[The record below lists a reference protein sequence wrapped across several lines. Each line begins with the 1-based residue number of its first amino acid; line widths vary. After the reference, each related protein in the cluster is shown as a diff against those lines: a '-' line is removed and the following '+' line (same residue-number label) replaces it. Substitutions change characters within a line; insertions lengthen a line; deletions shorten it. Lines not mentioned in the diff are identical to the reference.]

1 MFVGCFE
8 IRMLLLNMCVL
19 HMELSGLFI
28 CRGNF
33 FAWGKFFSAWWWAER
48 EKGAESIDGLW
59 FTAGDHFPS
68 ICKCQ
73 LSENMLFLTLQ

>member
-1 MFVGCFE
+1 MCCTWSYQGFSSAEETF
-8 IRMLLLNMCVL
+8 LLGV
-19 HMELSGLFI
+19 S
-28 CRGNF
+28 
-33 FAWGKFFSAWWWAER
+33 FSVPGGGQR

-73 LSENMLFLTLQ
+73 LSENMLSLTLQ